1 MWGSPL
7 IHRLEWTS
15 NATPRW
21 WTGHHFPLGPGVW
34 VRDGDVTKI
43 SIHDGSH
50 YFEGAVTILLYLN
63 VRLEQTEWWCVGEY
77 LKLSLK
83 KNPQSLIYGIFQFP
97 WCKYFRHG

>member
-1 MWGSPL
+1 MTTLIFMWGSPL
-7 IHRLEWTS
+7 IHRLGWTA

-63 VRLEQTEWWCVGEY
+63 LRLEQTEWWCVGEY

-83 KNPQSLIYGIFQFP
+83 KIP
-97 WCKYFRHG
+97 KA